1 MVAVNPA
8 RFLRELAHRHPRLAD
23 VGVVVGV
30 YAGLVLAARIG
41 KFPGASF
48 TLWILAAGV
57 PMAASLY
64 FRRKHPLF
72 VLAACLLFLVTFII
86 LSGHQRAPIE
96 LICAF
101 ALYNVA
107 LRTPR
112 RTAWTA
118 AVLTWAVLFTAN
130 LTSTVPQ
137 PFLSDLLG
145 PVLAVGM
152 ATGIGDARR
161 SRQAYVAAVE
171 ERARQAE
178 AGRDEEAERRV
189 LAERL
194 RIARE
199 LHDVLAHHIALIN
212 VQAQVA
218 AHVLDSE
225 PAQARTALGHVSEA
239 GREALD
245 ELRTTVGLLRA
256 PGSGEEL
263 PTAPSPG
270 LDGLPGMLA
279 SFTAAGTNVSH
290 TTDGTSRPLSAQVAL
305 TAYRI
310 AQEALTNVH
319 KHAPGATANLTI
331 AYVPGDV
338 VVEIT
343 DDGPGGATLGTGNG
357 LIGMRERALSV
368 GGTFNAGPGPNGGF
382 RVRAVLPA
390 PREAP

>member
-1 MVAVNPA
+1 MNPA
-8 RFLRELAHRHPRLAD
+8 RIARDLAQRHPRLAD
-23 VGVVVGV
+23 AAVVAGV
-30 YAGLVLAARIG
+30 YAGLLLAMRFG
-41 KFPGASF
+41 KFPP
-48 TLWILAAGV
+48 TPPLAAVFGA
-57 PMAASLY
+57 PMAASLF
-64 FRRKHPLF
+64 FRRKYPIA
-72 VLAACLLFLVTFII
+72 VLAACLLCLVAFLIG
-86 LSGHQRAPIE
+86 SDRQRAPIE

-118 AVLTWAVLFTAN
+118 AAVTCATLLVAN
-130 LTSTVPQ
+130 LISTVDQ

-145 PVLAVGM
+145 PVLTVGM

-161 SRQAYVAAVE
+161 SRRAYIAAVE

-178 AGRDEEAERRV
+178 ATREEEAERRV
-189 LAERL
+189 MAERL

-218 AHVLDSE
+218 AHVLDTE
-225 PAQARTALGHVSEA
+225 PAQARTALGHVSDA

-256 PGSGEEL
+256 PGSGEDL

-270 LDGLPGMLA
+270 LDGLPGLLA
-279 SFTAAGTNVSH
+279 SFAAVGMDVAHLTQGTP
-290 TTDGTSRPLSAQVAL
+290 RPLSAQVAL
-305 TAYRI
+305 AAYRI

-319 KHAPGATANLTI
+319 KHAPGANAALTI

-338 VVEIT
+338 LVEIT
-343 DDGPGGATLGTGNG
+343 DDGPGGATLGAGNG

-368 GGTFNAGPGPNGGF
+368 GGTFSAGPGPGGGF

-390 PREAP
+390 AGEPS